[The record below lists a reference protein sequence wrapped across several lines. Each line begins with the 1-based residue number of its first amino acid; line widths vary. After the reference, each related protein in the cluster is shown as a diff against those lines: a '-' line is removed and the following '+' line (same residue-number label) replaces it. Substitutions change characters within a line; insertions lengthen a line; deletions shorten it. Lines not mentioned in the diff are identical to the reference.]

1 MSQGE
6 SLGDFILAPVCIHI
20 KDHSMGSS
28 TYHHGPCIF
37 NSISLVYAAKNIYRT
52 LFRNELPKRNEMFNP
67 GRMAYVVDLED
78 DFPESDIP
86 TTAIR
91 SKVSAL

>member
-1 MSQGE
+1 MIIGIFSAY
-6 SLGDFILAPVCIHI
+6 LI
-20 KDHSMGSS
+20 KIIGGLFS
-28 TYHHGPCIF
+28 
-37 NSISLVYAAKNIYRT
+37 AKNIYRV
-52 LFRNELPKRNEMFNP
+52 LFKNKLPQKNEMFTP

-91 SKVSAL
+91 SKVSSSCI

>member
-1 MSQGE
+1 MIC
-6 SLGDFILAPVCIHI
+6 DCCI
-20 KDHSMGSS
+20 
-28 TYHHGPCIF
+28 
-37 NSISLVYAAKNIYRT
+37 AKNVYRV
-52 LFRNELPKRNEMFNP
+52 LFKHKVPPKNDMFVP

-91 SKVSAL
+91 SKVSSLSRYSSPYDIYRSGNVAKLYLLALVYV